1 MQFQFVN
8 IIKQCCGDMLRI
20 LNDLL
25 DLSKIEAGKIDIELA
40 PFNIRDVISGT

>member
-1 MQFQFVN
+1 MFSYRLNDQQSQYVG

-25 DLSKIEAGKIDIELA
+25 DLSKIEAGKIGIQ
-40 PFNIRDVISGT
+40 I